1 MLIHCKKQKD
11 KVIYLHGMTP
21 VGQSALFN
29 KILKLVAGN
38 NMVLLSNK
46 VGNFQFD
53 TINDATILF

>member
-1 MLIHCKKQKD
+1 MLIHCKKQNH
-11 KVIYLHGMTP
+11 KVIYLHGMTT
-21 VGQSALFN
+21 VGKSALFN

-46 VGNFQFD
+46 VGNFKFD